1 MNTET
6 LANTGEQVRLG
17 LSEFAGKVK
26 GISDDVTDLWRTAR
40 ADAERGA
47 RKAKIAAEERIAE
60 TRHRIKSR
68 PLSSVAIV
76 ASGAFLLGGVV
87 GWIVTNNHK

>member
-17 LSEFAGKVK
+17 ISEFAGKVK

-40 ADAERGA
+40 ADAERSA
-47 RKAKIAAEERIAE
+47 RKAKIVAEERIAE

-87 GWIVTNNHK
+87 GWLVTNNHR

>member
-6 LANTGEQVRLG
+6 IVNSGEQLREG
-17 LSEFAGKVK
+17 LTEFADKVK
-26 GISDDVTDLWRTAR
+26 GFSDDVTDLWRNAR
-40 ADAERGA
+40 ADAGRSA
-47 RKAKIAAEERIAE
+47 RKIKIAAEEGIAE

-76 ASGAFLLGGVV
+76 ASGAFLLGGLV
-87 GWIVTNNHK
+87 GWIVTRNHR

>member
-40 ADAERGA
+40 ADAGRNA
-47 RKAKIAAEERIAE
+47 RRAKIAAEERIAE

-87 GWIVTNNHK
+87 GWIVANNHR

>member
-40 ADAERGA
+40 ADAGRGA

-87 GWIVTNNHK
+87 GWIVANNHR